1 MPSHPIAKK
10 VLKTNKK
17 AAATMPAPVP
27 FWLVAAA
34 STAMDRD
41 MPTAP
46 KSIRGR
52 RPNFSIE
59 KTAIQDARKYSVPLA
74 AARMRL
80 VKGVRPIYCS

>member
-1 MPSHPIAKK
+1 
-10 VLKTNKK
+10 
-17 AAATMPAPVP
+17 
-27 FWLVAAA
+27 
-34 STAMDRD
+34 MDRD

-46 KSIRGR
+46 KSIRER
-52 RPNFSIE
+52 RPNLSIV